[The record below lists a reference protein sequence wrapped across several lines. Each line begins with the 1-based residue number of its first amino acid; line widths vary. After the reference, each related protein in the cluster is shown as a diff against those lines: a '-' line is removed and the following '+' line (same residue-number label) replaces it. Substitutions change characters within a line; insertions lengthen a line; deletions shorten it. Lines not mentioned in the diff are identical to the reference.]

1 MGNQGKV
8 IPGTRIQGATVQI
21 KGRTAVVTQ
30 TNGTFSFPIPA
41 NKFSVLSVKKPGY
54 VLSDPEATNRQYNY
68 SPNPLVF
75 VMETPE
81 QKTADKLQNERKI
94 RNTLQQK
101 LKAREDE
108 IEALKE
114 QNKLTNIQYQEA
126 LTRLYEEQQS
136 NERLISEMAEHFA
149 QIDFDQQD
157 ELNLR
162 ISDCILNGR
171 LTEADSLLRSK
182 GDIDTRIAS
191 LNRHHQANEQV
202 RANLEKSETLEQMD
216 REDIAQDCYN
226 FFGKFFMDH
235 QNDSAARYIE
245 LRAAL
250 DDNNPQWQLDAGTFF
265 LKCGMQQRAQDYL
278 QRAITVAR
286 ESAAQ
291 DPQASEPMLAYLF
304 NNVALLLAEQGDA
317 SQAEDLFSEALAI
330 YEKLR
335 QEEPQVYDNYCASVI
350 NNLAILYYDMPDA
363 LSKCEPL
370 FMQALDI
377 YWSQAQDDPVAYMP
391 QVAKE
396 LNNLGLLYDNSGLF
410 NDSEKAYSDALEIY
424 RRLAASQPQLY
435 NRDVAA
441 TLNNF
446 CILYQHNNLNV
457 EQCEQMLE
465 EAIQIYSQL
474 ADANLVLYG
483 PKLAATL
490 SNQAIHGYNHQR
502 PDLVKEAREK
512 ELEIYRKLSQQAP
525 TVYLEKLAR
534 DAYDLG
540 ITSFQ
545 AGRMDRSSAF
555 FQEALEAYRA
565 LAATHA
571 DTYRPDVARILR
583 NLATSLDKCGQLQKS
598 GDLYLEELEINKL
611 MAESNPVQYESDVAR
626 SYGNL
631 ANHALLMG
639 NFHQAADYALEGIN
653 HDSSKLFI
661 QANLALAYL
670 CLGEIP
676 QAQEIYQRFAEPLRD
691 TFLED
696 LHQFTQLGI
705 IPQERQPDVQRIIDF
720 LTQ

>member
-1 MGNQGKV
+1 MGSQGKV
-8 IPGTRIQGATVQI
+8 IPGTRIQGATVQV

-30 TNGTFSFPIPA
+30 SNGTFSFPIPA
-41 NKFSVLSVKKPGY
+41 NKFSVLSVKKQGY
-54 VLSDPEATNRQYNY
+54 ILSDPEATNRQYNY
-68 SPNPLVF
+68 SSNPLIF
-75 VMETPE
+75 VMDPPE

-114 QNKLTNIQYQEA
+114 QNKLTNQQYQEA
-126 LTRLYEEQQS
+126 LTQLYEEQQS
-136 NERLISEMAEHFA
+136 NERLISDMAEHFA

-226 FFGKFFMDH
+226 FYGKFFMDH

-250 DDNNPQWQLDAGTFF
+250 DENNPQWQLDAGTFF
-265 LKCGMQQRAQDYL
+265 MKCGMQQRAGDYY
-278 QRAITVAR
+278 QRALAVAR
-286 ESAAQ
+286 EHAAQ
-291 DPQASEPMLAYLF
+291 EPQTCEPMLAYLL
-304 NNVALLLAEQGDA
+304 NNVALLQAEQGA
-317 SQAEDLFSEALAI
+317 TVQAEELFKEALAI

-335 QEEPQVYDNYCASVI
+335 QDEPQVYDNYSAAAI
-350 NNLAILYYDMPDA
+350 NNLAVLYSDMPDA

-377 YWSQAQDDPVAYMP
+377 YWSQAQDDPAGFMP
-391 QVAKE
+391 HVAKE
-396 LNNLGLLYDNSGLF
+396 LSNLGLLYDNSGLLD
-410 NDSEKAYSDALEIY
+410 DSEKAYNDALEIY
-424 RRLAASQPQLY
+424 RRLAASQPELY
-435 NRDVAA
+435 SRDVAA
-441 TLNNF
+441 TLNNY
-446 CILYQHNNLNV
+446 CILYLHNNLNA
-457 EQCEQMLE
+457 ERCEQMLE

-474 ADANLVLYG
+474 AEDNLVLYG

-490 SNQAIHGYNHQR
+490 SNQAVLGYNHQR
-502 PDLVKEAREK
+502 PDVVKKAREM
-512 ELEIYRKLSQQAP
+512 ELEIYRKLAGQAP
-525 TVYLEKLAR
+525 AAYLEKLAH

-540 ITSFQ
+540 VTSFQ

-555 FQEALEAYRA
+555 FQEALEAYRT
-565 LAATHA
+565 LAATRA
-571 DTYRPDVARILR
+571 DTYRPDVARVLR
-583 NLATSLDKCGQLQKS
+583 NLATALDKCGQWEQS

-611 MAESNPVQYESDVAR
+611 MAESSPAQYESDVAR

-631 ANHALLMG
+631 ANHALLRG
-639 NFHQAADYALEGIN
+639 DFQQAADYALEGLN
-653 HDSSKLFI
+653 HDNSKLFI

-670 CLGEIP
+670 CMGDTT
-676 QAQEIYQRFAEPLRD
+676 QALEIYHRFAGPLRD

-696 LHQFTQLGI
+696 LHQFTELGI
-705 IPQERQPDVQRIIDF
+705 IPQERQTDVEHIINF